1 MGMKAI
7 EFLSRPDVMKHRA
20 FITWLMEQEAPR
32 RARLTGLSRY
42 IVSHALAA
50 DGAFDAVAELW
61 FEDLENARTTLA
73 ANDVETKDEI
83 PAGLRRERLYV
94 REHLIVD
101 TGVRPRY
108 KSVTGIKRHQDL
120 SKPAFAD
127 WWLNHHA
134 PMVVDFPNLRRYQV
148 SLDDGPEEALFDGT
162 AELWF
167 DTPESMNSVMNS
179 ATTKSIMLDSEEHA
193 SFRRRVI
200 VEEHVI
206 KT

>member
-7 EFLSRPDVMKHRA
+7 EFLSRPDVMDHTA

-32 RARLTGLSRY
+32 RVNLPGLSHY

-50 DGAFDAVAELW
+50 NSAFDAVAELW

-73 ANDVETKDEI
+73 ADDVETKDEI
-83 PAGLRRERLYV
+83 AGRLCRGRLYV

-108 KSVTGIKRHQDL
+108 KSVTGIKRHQNL
-120 SKPAFAD
+120 SKPEFAD

-148 SLDDGPEEALFDGT
+148 SLDDGPEEAVFDGT

-167 DTPESMNSVMNS
+167 DTPESINSVMDG
-179 ATTKSIMLDSEEHA
+179 ATVQSIMVDSEEHA

-206 KT
+206 KA